1 MTLLI
6 LLMSV
11 KVFQHEVNVK
21 FFWRCCVLLVR
32 FSCWSHFQVNIVT
45 GSRVMTIFL
54 YKDRPEI
61 REPEI
66 PTSEFCPISGDWDKL
81 GIPSLAGMSLMK
93 FYWMLQ
99 NARVTAFTVF
109 QFLSTPPLPPPSTH
123 THSTRNTHIHTHT
136 HTQIRVKVCTNLFH
150 MLYLELR
157 QIPKILIL
165 KEANRAYLIMSGPQI
180 FFLRNFCQGYMWR
193 RHQSLKYCNGNTYF
207 L

>member
-11 KVFQHEVNVK
+11 KVFRHEVNVK

-32 FSCWSHFQVNIVT
+32 FSYWSHFQVNIVT

-81 GIPSLAGMSLMK
+81 GIPSLAEMSLMK

-99 NARVTAFTVF
+99 NARVTALTVS

-123 THSTRNTHIHTHT
+123 THTQHTQHTHIHTHT
-136 HTQIRVKVCTNLFH
+136 HTPR
-150 MLYLELR
+150 LESR
-157 QIPKILIL
+157 FV
-165 KEANRAYLIMSGPQI
+165 QI
-180 FFLRNFCQGYMWR
+180 FSICYI
-193 RHQSLKYCNGNTYF
+193 
-207 L
+207 